1 MITFRKAK
9 PEEYPRIIAMQTE
22 VFCGEQD
29 IPEELIG
36 TFLEQNPNC
45 WCAEQ
50 DGIIIG
56 SVASWE
62 ENGEIH
68 VGRFIVAPEYRGQKI
83 GTRLMAYAFQELFDG
98 GAETLFFEARDSA
111 AAIIRSM
118 GGQCTGEAFAFF
130 RGNVT
135 PMVLKKKSFQT
146 IITDIRL

>member
-1 MITFRKAK
+1 MTFRKAK
-9 PEEYPRIIAMQTE
+9 PEEYPRIIDMQTE

-36 TFLEQNPNC
+36 TFLDQNPNC

-50 DGIIIG
+50 DGIMIG
-56 SVASWE
+56 SVSSWK

-83 GTRLMAYAFQELFDG
+83 GTGLLAYVFQELFES

-118 GGQCTGEAFAFF
+118 GGVAVGEPFLFY

-135 PMVLKKKSFQT
+135 PMMLNKEDFKGKSHAE
-146 IITDIRL
+146 